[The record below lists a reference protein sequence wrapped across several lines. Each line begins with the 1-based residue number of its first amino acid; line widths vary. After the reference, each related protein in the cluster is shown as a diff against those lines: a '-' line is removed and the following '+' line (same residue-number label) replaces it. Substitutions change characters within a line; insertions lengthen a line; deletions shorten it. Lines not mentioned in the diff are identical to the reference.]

1 MLRFAERYKKE
12 VIPAMKAK
20 FGYKNDMAVPIIDKV
35 VVNTGFG
42 KQVTGVSSDELA
54 KFSQIVLEDL
64 TSICGQRAVLTYSK
78 KSIASFKLRKGIA
91 IGAKVTLR
99 RKKMQ
104 DFVDKLIW
112 VSLPRSKDFQGLS
125 PDSIDKTGNLTIGIK
140 EQTIFPEASPD
151 NVKRIFGL
159 EVVISTTAKNKQQ
172 GTELLKLLGFPIKT
186 V

>member
-1 MLRFAERYKKE
+1 MLRFKERYKKE

-35 VVNTGFG
+35 IINTGFG
-42 KQVTGVSSDELA
+42 KQVTGVSSDI
-54 KFSQIVLEDL
+54 SQIVLEDL

-78 KSIASFKLRKGIA
+78 KSIASFKLRKGTA

-104 DFVDKLIW
+104 DFIDKLIW

-125 PDSIDKTGNLTIGIK
+125 PDSIDKTGNLTIGIR

-159 EVVISTTAKNKQQ
+159 EVVISTTAKNKEE
-172 GTELLKLLGFPIKT
+172 GTELLKLLGFPIKSS
-186 V
+186 

>member
-1 MLRFAERYKKE
+1 MLRFKDRYKKE

-20 FGYKNDMAVPIIDKV
+20 FGYKNDMAVPVIDKV
-35 VVNTGFG
+35 IINTGFG
-42 KQVTGVSSDELA
+42 KQVTGVSSDI
-54 KFSQIVLEDL
+54 SQIVLEDL

-78 KSIASFKLRKGIA
+78 KSIASFKLRKGTA

-104 DFVDKLIW
+104 DFIDKLIW

-159 EVVISTTAKNKQQ
+159 EVVISTTAKNKEE
-172 GTELLKLLGFPIKT
+172 GTELLKLLGFPIKKEIH
-186 V
+186 

>member
-1 MLRFAERYKKE
+1 MLRFTERYKKE

-20 FGYKNDMAVPIIDKV
+20 FGYKNDMAVPVIDKV
-35 VVNTGFG
+35 IINTGFG

-54 KFSQIVLEDL
+54 KLSQIVLEDL

-104 DFVDKLIW
+104 DFIDKLIW
-112 VSLPRSKDFQGLS
+112 VSLPRSKDFQGLN

-140 EQTIFPEASPD
+140 EQTVFPEASPD

>member
-1 MLRFAERYKKE
+1 MLRFKDRYKKE

-20 FGYKNDMAVPIIDKV
+20 FGYKNDMAVPVIDKV
-35 VVNTGFG
+35 IINTGFG
-42 KQVTGVSSDELA
+42 KQVTGVSSDI
-54 KFSQIVLEDL
+54 SQIVLEDL
-64 TSICGQRAVLTYSK
+64 ASICGQRAVLTYSK
-78 KSIASFKLRKGIA
+78 KSIASFKLRKGTA

-104 DFVDKLIW
+104 DFIDKLIW

-159 EVVISTTAKNKQQ
+159 EVVISTTAKNKEE
-172 GTELLKLLGFPIKT
+172 GTELLKLLGFPIKS
-186 V
+186 